1 MDAGWHLKHQVAFQE
16 NTVNAVSKTINFP
29 QNASIKDIS
38 EAFIKIWKWKTKEIT
53 VDRNESNEQVIYQ
66 GAKIKKDNCHICIL

>member
-38 EAFIKIWKWKTKEIT
+38 EAFIKI
-53 VDRNESNEQVIYQ
+53 
-66 GAKIKKDNCHICIL
+66 